1 LYALKTTI
9 STKHCTQAE
18 DLSLFERK
26 ILSQNDDLINPLKP
40 KRERVR
46 KDSRRVEVT
55 RKHRGGGGER
65 RFIPEG
71 GRKCILLEGTQAIP
85 ARRSDKDRM
94 KVKMLGWWVVKVSDR
109 DGRIWFHD

>member
-9 STKHCTQAE
+9 STKHCTQTE

-46 KDSRRVEVT
+46 KDSRRVEVK
-55 RKHRGGGGER
+55 RKHLGGGGLGV
-65 RFIPEG
+65 FLG
-71 GRKCILLEGTQAIP
+71 GG
-85 ARRSDKDRM
+85 
-94 KVKMLGWWVVKVSDR
+94 
-109 DGRIWFHD
+109 